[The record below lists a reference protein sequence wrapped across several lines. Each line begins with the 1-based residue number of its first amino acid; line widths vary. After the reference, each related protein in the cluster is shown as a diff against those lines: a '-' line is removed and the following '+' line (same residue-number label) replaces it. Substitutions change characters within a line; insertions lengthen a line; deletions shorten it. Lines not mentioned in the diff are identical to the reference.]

1 MFRGQYH
8 GKRKHEDDLAAVVKR
23 ARDNGVERMLLTG
36 TNLEESKLVLDL
48 AKEFGVYPNVCSS

>member
-8 GKRKHEDDLAAVVKR
+8 GKRKHEDDLAAVVQR
-23 ARDNGVERMLLTG
+23 AHDYGVERMLLTG

-48 AKEFGVYPNVCSS
+48 AKEFSE